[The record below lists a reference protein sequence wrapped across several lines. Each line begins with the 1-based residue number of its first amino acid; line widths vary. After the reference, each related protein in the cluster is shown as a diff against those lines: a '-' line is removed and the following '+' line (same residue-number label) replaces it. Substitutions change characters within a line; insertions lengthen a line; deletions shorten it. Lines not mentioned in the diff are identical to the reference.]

1 MTTAS
6 RSPFNAP
13 AVARHDGP
21 ETSHRAAQRL
31 TKSHA
36 LRTQREI
43 VLAALI
49 RNPGSTA
56 AEIAELTGMK
66 RHDPSRR
73 LPEMRKA
80 GLVTNGR
87 ERVCRITGAE
97 SLTWLP
103 LQSGQ
108 SLLEAQEA
116 GETDDEQLIRW
127 FRENRDRLPAEPF
140 DLRPGER
147 VRGPKKFYAAL
158 ESDVAAGPTGPSGEF
173 FWRSVTRARWSPLLG
188 DIAALKAIVDRRA
201 SESNNTESSTNA
213 A

>member
-13 AVARHDGP
+13 TVARHDGP

-31 TKSHA
+31 NESRA
-36 LRTQREI
+36 VRTQREI

-87 ERVCRITGAE
+87 ERVCRVTGAE

-108 SLLEAQEA
+108 SLLESQTEP
-116 GETDDEQLIRW
+116 ETADDQLISW
-127 FRENRDRLPAEPF
+127 FRENRDRLPPEPF

-147 VRGPKKFYAAL
+147 ILNPERFYAAL
-158 ESDVAAGPTGPSGEF
+158 ETDIAAGPTGPTGEF

-188 DIAALKAIVDRRA
+188 DIAALKVIVDR
-201 SESNNTESSTNA
+201 SERSATDTETSTDA
-213 A
+213 T